1 MTRISF
7 LLCSLCECSSSNIF
21 YGYLAYFPTRPSAPR
36 PDLGGGKQAAP
47 QNITVMKG
55 PSGVFGSQP
64 FFFPPSACVCV
75 CVGGGAV
82 GAVMIFPGQAQVG
95 VQVYSIYVCVSL
107 CWEGWKDEDRR
118 RSTTASFLHIICD
131 SLDVKVLIF
140 EDRPSPCDVCLQT
153 CVFCPQYVCMAA
165 GLLKAPGGGTR
176 GKRKARVGRRI

>member
-75 CVGGGAV
+75 CVGGGGSRGCNDFSRTGSSGCA
-82 GAVMIFPGQAQVG
+82 
-95 VQVYSIYVCVSL
+95 SIQYICVCVFVL
-107 CWEGWKDEDRR
+107 GGMEG
-118 RSTTASFLHIICD
+118 
-131 SLDVKVLIF
+131 
-140 EDRPSPCDVCLQT
+140 
-153 CVFCPQYVCMAA
+153 
-165 GLLKAPGGGTR
+165 
-176 GKRKARVGRRI
+176 